1 MRDPPSWAKEMQQM
15 YYDQSTALL
24 EADRAFAVQDGQS
37 MRYEELLSY
46 VRNLK
51 KKIAKTPA
59 GEYKEELKNQLDTA
73 KRDLHWLML
82 SL

>member
-1 MRDPPSWAKEMQQM
+1 MMMM

-24 EADRAFAVQDGQS
+24 EADRAFAAQDGQN

-51 KKIAKTPA
+51 KKIAKTPS
-59 GEYKEELKNQLDTA
+59 GEYKEELKNQLATA